1 MAYTSIIPVHR
12 LDRAVDYVQN
22 KEKTTRRGAT
32 AKSLEDAIDYALNRE
47 KTEQTCFETGL
58 ACTTATAFAD
68 MKACKQRWHKLG
80 GVQGFHLVQ
89 SFKAGEVTP
98 ELAHQIG
105 VELAEQL
112 LGGRYQAVVTTHLN
126 TSHCHNHIV
135 WNSVA
140 LDNGKKYHSNAKT
153 YVTEVRAISDA
164 LCEKYGLSVI
174 HSDRADAVSQPYQ
187 DWLADKEG
195 RPGWRTAIRQ
205 DVDEAVSQSFT
216 WRQFVHTLEGKGYEL
231 RMNRKHPTLRPPGME
246 RCVRF
251 KTLGKRYTPEALQM
265 RILYANKQ
273 PPTGAALTVYHGR
286 LRSRSKR
293 KLTGLW
299 ALYYRYLYELGALP
313 RKPLRPGYAVREDIR
328 NLDRRI
334 AQMEFLSHNGI
345 TTLEQLETHRLEKE
359 RQIQTLTAQR
369 RMLYRTAPGSP
380 EISAINARLK
390 PLRREER
397 LCRQIAAQSTEMQ
410 RRLDEDE
417 RLRRERQ
424 KQDRQRIPFFP
435 YETR

>member
-1 MAYTSIIPVHR
+1 MAYTSVIPVRR
-12 LDRAVDYVQN
+12 LDRAVHYVQN
-22 KEKTTRRGAT
+22 KEKTT

-58 ACTTATAFAD
+58 ACTTTTAFAD
-68 MKACKQRWHKLG
+68 MKACKQCWHKPG

-89 SFKAGEVTP
+89 SFKAGEITP
-98 ELAHQIG
+98 ELAHKIG

-112 LGGRYQAVVTTHLN
+112 LGGRYQAIVTTHLN

-216 WRQFVHTLEGKGYEL
+216 WRQFVHTLEGRGYKL
-231 RMNRKHPTLRPPGME
+231 RINRKHPTLRPPGME

-251 KTLGKRYTPEALQM
+251 KTLGKA
-265 RILYANKQ
+265 
-273 PPTGAALTVYHGR
+273 
-286 LRSRSKR
+286 
-293 KLTGLW
+293 
-299 ALYYRYLYELGALP
+299 ALP
-313 RKPLRPGYAVREDIR
+313 RWSRKLFRTSSPLKRRKSRPKPAL
-328 NLDRRI
+328 
-334 AQMEFLSHNGI
+334 FHS
-345 TTLEQLETHRLEKE
+345 
-359 RQIQTLTAQR
+359 
-369 RMLYRTAPGSP
+369 
-380 EISAINARLK
+380 
-390 PLRREER
+390 
-397 LCRQIAAQSTEMQ
+397 
-410 RRLDEDE
+410 
-417 RLRRERQ
+417 RRERVRTLSSWVFLRPRRRRTGICPSRPCPA
-424 KQDRQRIPFFP
+424 DSLRQRPSQCPPTLFGPGVIAPASAWSWRTSGRCSAP
-435 YETR
+435 AAVPGLHCPVCPPESSGRPDELRRHRTIHG

>member
-1 MAYTSIIPVHR
+1 M
-12 LDRAVDYVQN
+12 
-22 KEKTTRRGAT
+22 
-32 AKSLEDAIDYALNRE
+32 
-47 KTEQTCFETGL
+47 
-58 ACTTATAFAD
+58 
-68 MKACKQRWHKLG
+68 
-80 GVQGFHLVQ
+80 
-89 SFKAGEVTP
+89 
-98 ELAHQIG
+98 
-105 VELAEQL
+105 
-112 LGGRYQAVVTTHLN
+112 
-126 TSHCHNHIV
+126 
-135 WNSVA
+135 
-140 LDNGKKYHSNAKT
+140 
-153 YVTEVRAISDA
+153 
-164 LCEKYGLSVI
+164 
-174 HSDRADAVSQPYQ
+174 SQPYQ

-195 RPGWRTAIRQ
+195 RTSWRTAIRQ

-216 WRQFVHTLEGKGYEL
+216 WRQFVHTLEGRGYEI

-251 KTLGKRYTPEALQM
+251 KTLGKRYTPEAVQM

-286 LRSRSKR
+286 LRRPKR

-313 RKPLRPGYAVREDIR
+313 RKPLRPGYAVREDIW

-334 AQMEFLSHNGI
+334 TQMEYLSHHQI
-345 TTLEQLETHRLEKE
+345 RTLEQLEIHRLEKE
-359 RQIQTLTAQR
+359 HQIQTLTAQR
-369 RMLYRTAPGSP
+369 RVLYRTAPGSP
-380 EISAINARLK
+380 EIAAINAWLK

-397 LCRQIAAQSTEMQ
+397 LCRQIAAQSAEMQ

-424 KQDRQRIPFFP
+424 EQEQKCIPFFP